1 MNVSIAQLEAY
12 LLNHYGESVP
22 EQSLFMKLV
31 EEVGEIADILNQ
43 RAGRKNPC
51 KEDLDQ
57 ELATELADLIHYAVA
72 LAAVNHLDLTQTI
85 LDKDKKASIK
95 YGHDIDLET
104 FLKMKE

>member
-43 RAGRKNPC
+43 RAGRKNPY

-95 YGHDIDLET
+95 YGRDRNLET